1 MFNAVLR
8 PAAVGL
14 CGWVCYQLV
23 KQNGR
28 ILLELEEIRSRLEE
42 TEPAATPSR
51 TQSLAIGTPA
61 PSFDLPA
68 LNGGR
73 MSLQDLR
80 GRQALLVFWDPNCGF
95 CRQMAR
101 DLADLPAEGKS
112 GGPIPVLI
120 STAGEKPNRDLV
132 EEHGIACPVLLQ
144 KDREV
149 AAAYGAT
156 GTPMAY
162 VIDDQGRIA
171 SSLAIGAQNV
181 LTLAQS
187 GESASQNGDQT
198 HGEGRSTRSRTIR
211 PVTTSQ
217 ILRSGL
223 PAGTPAP
230 TFRLPSLEGGEVGLE
245 DFRGRRVLLV
255 FSDPACG
262 PCNLLV
268 PDLERL
274 HRSAPDL
281 QILMVS
287 RGDPEAN
294 REKAREHGLTFPVVL
309 QRQWEIS
316 RAYGMFA
323 TPIAFLIDERGIIA
337 ADVASGSD
345 AILALAS
352 GAEQVGAARA

>member
-1 MFNAVLR
+1 
-8 PAAVGL
+8 
-14 CGWVCYQLV
+14 
-23 KQNGR
+23 
-28 ILLELEEIRSRLEE
+28 
-42 TEPAATPSR
+42 
-51 TQSLAIGTPA
+51 
-61 PSFDLPA
+61 
-68 LNGGR
+68 
-73 MSLQDLR
+73 
-80 GRQALLVFWDPNCGF
+80 
-95 CRQMAR
+95 
-101 DLADLPAEGKS
+101 
-112 GGPIPVLI
+112 
-120 STAGEKPNRDLV
+120 
-132 EEHGIACPVLLQ
+132 
-144 KDREV
+144 
-149 AAAYGAT
+149 
-156 GTPMAY
+156 
-162 VIDDQGRIA
+162 
-171 SSLAIGAQNV
+171 
-181 LTLAQS
+181 
-187 GESASQNGDQT
+187 
-198 HGEGRSTRSRTIR
+198 
-211 PVTTSQ
+211 
-217 ILRSGL
+217 
-223 PAGTPAP
+223 
-230 TFRLPSLEGGEVGLE
+230 
-245 DFRGRRVLLV
+245 VLLV